1 MRWLLSRQFSDRG
14 DHLVL
19 ECFPDFL
26 PKHHTPSFMSSPPVL
41 HSFQG
46 SSVAVPHCPV
56 RAFRLYFSAS
66 ERWFVDSSP
75 SVSRPLWRL
84 PKSGRP
90 LSQQVLT
97 KHFKSLIVD
106 CLYLNDL
113 EGSQNQVTPHQMR
126 KFAAS
131 YSHQLGQD
139 EEKVRQ
145 VMGFSSLKVLK
156 KNYQAQVPPLELP
169 CVLPGGSFL
178 PG

>member
-1 MRWLLSRQFSDRG
+1 MRWPLSRQFSDRG
-14 DHLVL
+14 NHLVL
-19 ECFPDFL
+19 ECLPGFL
-26 PKHHTPSFMSSPPVL
+26 PKHHSPSFMSSPPVL

-156 KNYQAQVPPLELP
+156 KNYQAHVPPLEFP
-169 CVLPGGSFL
+169 CILPGGAFS
-178 PG
+178 PS